1 MSTTANLCR
10 LYSCIW
16 TTTGTL
22 DEIHSIDFD
31 LRPVN
36 LTADDLAP
44 SDNPSKMLSY
54 IWKAC
59 ENGYLDEGDD
69 TQSSSPQTPT
79 VVEHTTIF
87 PSPPPK
93 SSFLSNNWTALDYD
107 EDWAWGDRHF
117 SVVEECMLFF
127 CSGMFNF
134 RTLRNRE
141 NLTSSVRSNWL
152 LFWDHLTKLHDHI
165 HALVFF
171 LLTTQLY
178 GFPTTLDSP
187 TRLLSRTGTASTTKC
202 YAYQVDP
209 DGLGYW
215 RGLVDCGGI
224 IAWVSGNSGI
234 YLASPSTSLGDRH
247 ARGLSDVQYDRYIQA
262 IFTAHTILAL

>member
-134 RTLRNRE
+134 RTFGIGK
-141 NLTSSVRSNWL
+141 TSPAPFAATGCCSGI
-152 LFWDHLTKLHDHI
+152 TKKERKKS
-165 HALVFF
+165 
-171 LLTTQLY
+171 QLDA
-178 GFPTTLDSP
+178 FPWEPIDQQNSPAPTT
-187 TRLLSRTGTASTTKC
+187 
-202 YAYQVDP
+202 
-209 DGLGYW
+209 
-215 RGLVDCGGI
+215 
-224 IAWVSGNSGI
+224 
-234 YLASPSTSLGDRH
+234 
-247 ARGLSDVQYDRYIQA
+247 ARFA
-262 IFTAHTILAL
+262 